1 MFAMGALATFALF
14 TACGEESVSSNDDN
28 GDVVKYSSG
37 SGEQQENQSSG
48 STAKSDSSGEEGT
61 PESASSTNTFYSS
74 AKQETVSSEEKLNE
88 ASQKVNGTCYPKN
101 PIIEKGEIATWEFS
115 RASGD
120 IFEGIMAPYVW
131 SFKDIDKTLQ
141 GNGLNSVNIKYDN
154 PGTYAAELNVDG
166 NGVTCDPLQV
176 QGVPITIS
184 SCKAEK
190 ASVKVGE
197 TITWT
202 VEASSEAAITNYTW
216 TSSIGSVTGNGAS
229 ATMPT
234 TADMHKKKFSATVA
248 VTNDDKTTQTY
259 ACEVV
264 NVIDPEQVD
273 VTIPIAQAADESH
286 SIPSGETLVAQFQT
300 GAHECKIACSIVAGT
315 IMIVNG
321 EEFKPDNEYS
331 TYLSIETVPGCTVP
345 SGGFKFSIQS
355 SSTAYCY
362 VSY

>member
-1 MFAMGALATFALF
+1 
-14 TACGEESVSSNDDN
+14 
-28 GDVVKYSSG
+28 
-37 SGEQQENQSSG
+37 
-48 STAKSDSSGEEGT
+48 
-61 PESASSTNTFYSS
+61 
-74 AKQETVSSEEKLNE
+74 
-88 ASQKVNGTCYPKN
+88 
-101 PIIEKGEIATWEFS
+101 
-115 RASGD
+115 
-120 IFEGIMAPYVW
+120 
-131 SFKDIDKTLQ
+131 
-141 GNGLNSVNIKYDN
+141 
-154 PGTYAAELNVDG
+154 
-166 NGVTCDPLQV
+166 
-176 QGVPITIS
+176 
-184 SCKAEK
+184 
-190 ASVKVGE
+190 
-197 TITWT
+197 
-202 VEASSEAAITNYTW
+202 
-216 TSSIGSVTGNGAS
+216 
-229 ATMPT
+229 MPT

-273 VTIPIAQAADESH
+273 VTIPIAQAADSSH

-321 EEFKPDNEYS
+321 EEFKPDNGYS